1 MFLLG
6 KNHFSP
12 LIALG
17 IEIRWAE
24 TWPGLR
30 CQRKQAGSVR
40 KGDVLENAQVF
51 QVKKMCFWLNR
62 DYVRKQIEK
71 KCIYEEKFSI
81 KA

>member
-6 KNHFSP
+6 KNHFFP

-40 KGDVLENAQVF
+40 NGDVLENAQVF
-51 QVKKMCFWLNR
+51 QVKKMYFWLNR

-71 KCIYEEKFSI
+71 NVYMKKSFL
-81 KA
+81 